1 LKKAII
7 VSLNFNP
14 GHFSHLYAN
23 AKLYQ
28 QLGYSSLIY
37 GHKNFNEMA
46 YGREISV
53 VNDWKDI
60 SGEINEIDVVVFW
73 FPSLKNIINIIRFKL
88 NCKSKII
95 YVFHEPFDSVLNYY
109 KAGFN
114 LLKIVKISLINLVN
128 IITVIL
134 SDDIILPSKKSN
146 TIYKKKYTFYN
157 SRNHYIPLI
166 FDDELV
172 GSIDIKDKIYISYIG
187 TIAADHAFEEYFQF
201 VMHCLESSL
210 FLNQIFLIA
219 TSSVISK
226 DKLNILKPYI
236 EEGKVEVSFG
246 SYLSN
251 EHINKYYLKSFVVWN
266 AYGRSM
272 QSGVL
277 AKSFMFGTPILAIE
291 KNRNEFIDSLEN
303 GIYLKDN
310 SDFMEIQNSINVI
323 FNDLEKYSV
332 NARMKFLKVFYFENY
347 KIEFKKL
354 IGN

>member
-1 LKKAII
+1 MKKAII

-23 AKLYQ
+23 AKLYK
-28 QLGYSSLIY
+28 QLGYSPLIY
-37 GHKNFNEMA
+37 GHKNFNKMA
-46 YGREISV
+46 YGKDISV
-53 VNDWKDI
+53 FNAWKDI
-60 SGEINEIDVVVFW
+60 SKDLNEIDVVVFW

-88 NCKSKII
+88 KYKSKII
-95 YVFHEPFDSVLNYY
+95 YVFHEPFDSLLNYY
-109 KAGFN
+109 NAGFN
-114 LLKIVKISLINLVN
+114 LIKIVKISLINVVN
-128 IITVIL
+128 IITVLL
-134 SDDIILPSKKSN
+134 SDDIILPSQKSN

-172 GSIDIKDKIYISYIG
+172 GPIDVKDKIYISYIG
-187 TIAADHAFEEYFQF
+187 TIAADHAFEEYFKF
-201 VMHCLESSL
+201 IMHCLESSL

-226 DKLNILKPYI
+226 DKLKQLKPYI

-251 EHINKYYLKSFVVWN
+251 ECINNYYLKSFIVWN
-266 AYGRSM
+266 AYRRSM

-277 AKSFMFGTPILAIE
+277 AKSFMFGTPILALE

-310 SDFMEIQNSINVI
+310 TDFMEIQNSINLI
-323 FNDLEKYSV
+323 FNDLKKYSI
-332 NARMKFLKVFYFENY
+332 NARLKFVNVFYFENY
-347 KIEFKKL
+347 KSEFK
-354 IGN
+354 NFNN